1 MTLLFNPNVIGAGL
15 NAGYAA
21 DQDIQVLTEKM
32 RQREEAR
39 FLREYNT
46 YNDLVAK
53 DRYNKAINDGLG
65 PQKAAQAMAG
75 AGYAG
80 LAPGIKA
87 SNDLA
92 NSAAAG
98 YENSRAVEGQAA
110 EQDGIFSPFRKGD
123 RPGTIARGEYYGGNG
138 TIMEDRRYDARLEA
152 NKTEAERI
160 RAEAMRIRND
170 AATRAGL
177 AQLPYTQGV
186 LQEQAGMTPFSPYN
200 GAVPFDVAPF
210 SIDPLVPAEPN
221 WSENYRDIF
230 NPENLSPT
238 LRGLKGAR
246 ASGTPPLVPDVSNLP
261 FYKAPQK
268 PYKYDFT
275 SK

>member
-32 RQREEAR
+32 RLREEAR

-80 LAPGIKA
+80 LAPGLKA

-98 YENSRAVEGQAA
+98 YENARAVEGQAA

-138 TIMEDRRYDARLEA
+138 TIVDDRRYDAKLEA
-152 NKTEAERI
+152 NKAEAARI
-160 RAEAMRIRND
+160 RAEATRINIP
-170 AATRAGL
+170 TRI
-177 AQLPYTQGV
+177 P
-186 LQEQAGMTPFSPYN
+186 
-200 GAVPFDVAPF
+200 
-210 SIDPLVPAEPN
+210 
-221 WSENYRDIF
+221 
-230 NPENLSPT
+230 
-238 LRGLKGAR
+238 
-246 ASGTPPLVPDVSNLP
+246 ASGIEMGAQTIIPSIEDIQAPVIPSLLPPVQAEAMPQLKPSPIMVRGVPYEATQKWKPGDRY
-261 FYKAPQK
+261 YKAQK
-268 PYKYDFT
+268 TEGWKRRGGGR
-275 SK
+275 